1 MEQTLRTASM
11 LVAIG
16 LIGAF
21 GMAILKP
28 SARLEPTDAQP
39 ATFTN
44 ETPDPVDS
52 LDVHRHKHD
61 GTQPTLERAT
71 PSHVA
76 GVEWAPRH

>member
-76 GVEWAPRH
+76 DVEWTTRH